1 MASRTEEKHSQSSAV
16 SGKETV
22 EYRKVLAYLG
32 IIVKALKANK
42 EAKDS
47 LCLKCKEKKWIET
60 THAND
65 PEPLMG
71 IILNRIET
79 EVGTYEE
86 FMTMLGNTVGMDLV
100 EKEIREAKSKFST
113 FKE

>member
-1 MASRTEEKHSQSSAV
+1 MAGRTEKHSRSAAV

-32 IIVKALKANK
+32 TIINTLKTNE
-42 EAKDS
+42 EAKGS

-65 PEPLMG
+65 PETLMG

-79 EVGTYEE
+79 KVGTYEE

-100 EKEIREAKSKFST
+100 EKEIREAKSKFNT
-113 FKE
+113 